1 MVSYNW
7 DFPKGICEEGE
18 QPFDELFLLDVGLDR
33 EFEVL
38 AGFCEQGAVVAH
50 ISPFLSSKEKA
61 EKKEGG
67 TPKRI
72 SK

>member
-1 MVSYNW
+1 LTQEIEAFDLN
-7 DFPKGICEEGE
+7 PCGIRRMILRPAGRSVARSGE
-18 QPFDELFLLDVGLDR
+18 H
-33 EFEVL
+33 
-38 AGFCEQGAVVAH
+38 GAVVAH

-67 TPKRI
+67 TPNRV

>member
-1 MVSYNW
+1 MLSTRKN
-7 DFPKGICEEGE
+7 K
-18 QPFDELFLLDVGLDR
+18 LVGLKACGIR
-33 EFEVL
+33 RMILRPEGRSVERS
-38 AGFCEQGAVVAH
+38 GGQGAVVAH

-67 TPKRI
+67 TPKRV